1 MTLPSY
7 NTLANLSD
15 AEFRGFVALVQMVQK
30 TRNAVKMNTFD
41 YGDRVTFIGRGIRY
55 SGVVQKFNR
64 KTVTVRTD
72 GGMIWRVS
80 PALLSPAKAT
90 EKVA

>member
-1 MTLPSY
+1 MSLPKY
-7 NTLANLSD
+7 NDLMNLSD
-15 AEFRGFVALVQMVQK
+15 VEWRGFLSLVSMVQK
-30 TRNAVKMNTFD
+30 TRNATKMNTFD

-64 KTVTVRTD
+64 KSVTVRTD